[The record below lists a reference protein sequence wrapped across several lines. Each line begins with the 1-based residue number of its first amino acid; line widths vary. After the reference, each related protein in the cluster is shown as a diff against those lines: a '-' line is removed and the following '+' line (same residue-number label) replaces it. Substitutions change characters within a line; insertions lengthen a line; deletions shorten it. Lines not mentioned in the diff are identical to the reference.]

1 MVVVSRP
8 FSFDEEDP
16 RPMLQHLDSWARQS
30 LRSPEAWA
38 STLERCGQWVDYSAR
53 NQVLLASYGVAG
65 PVAGAS
71 TWERVASIEPGR
83 NCAVRAGEH
92 GLPVRV
98 PVVSEGPTASERSRT
113 GASTESM
120 ARSLRWEPV
129 FALEQLARRPHPS
142 TMSPVAAPRLSPADW
157 LEVVR
162 VASGRVL
169 GRTPRKVNDPE
180 VQLASLAARV
190 THGPGRVRLPEDLAA
205 QAGWLVA
212 DRLGLASGAMPAFD
226 PAESSAREKWRT
238 LVDVRRAAGVVLDGV
253 SHGLGVDLAQSPVP
267 RHELVDDREVAPGRR
282 NYLAPADLRALPLGV
297 WIEAG
302 PYSRAE
308 WLSRGVAGAAGIGSF
323 LRVNERSYLAV
334 YETRQGAM
342 WRLETTGRGAHHG
355 LVYEGA
361 SDSLPEGKESA
372 RQALR
377 ERFPDVAHAVEAAGE
392 SRVVGASLAWMPM
405 PGARDERTLQRVID
419 DRVAAVVA
427 PGPGGRWQTWATV
440 DGVLRQGPLSASVDS
455 AKEAA
460 DALVAGALAD
470 LATYAPDRADRFVA
484 ELAASDCWD
493 RSKVVGVVGHRL
505 SDIDRQS
512 LATTADPVELV
523 DALVATG
530 VLAPRTMLEVLRAEN
545 VPVDE
550 AVRLVPAI
558 GLGVPEAIARIHDG
572 WGADRLDVAASLGA
586 TVEELRSAGCTP
598 TELLAAAP
606 RETLRSLD
614 SRESTWERVGPSL
627 VEAGYT
633 VGEAVA
639 HIAAHAPTPQA
650 FVAGV
655 VTLVDDAPSA
665 FALSARRAGP
675 EDLAALSERYGL
687 DPIETARTLASA
699 SVPLDR
705 AIETIHLRCDHD
717 VDATYEL
724 ASGVLR
730 ADGTVINQ
738 VLVGEQCAVV
748 EIATVNV
755 SRDLV
760 DAGSITDSGVDL

>member
-1 MVVVSRP
+1 
-8 FSFDEEDP
+8 
-16 RPMLQHLDSWARQS
+16 MLHHLDSWARHS

-38 STLERCGQWVDYSAR
+38 SALERCDQWLDYSAR
-53 NQVLLASYGVAG
+53 NQVLLASYGVVG

-71 TWERVASIEPGR
+71 TWERVASTESGR
-83 NCAVRAGEH
+83 NCAIRAGEH

-98 PVVSEGPTASERSRT
+98 PVVSEGPASSERARGGAASESVART
-113 GASTESM
+113 
-120 ARSLRWEPV
+120 LRWEPV
-129 FALEQLARRPHPS
+129 FALEQLARRPQPS
-142 TMSPVAAPRLSPADW
+142 ALSRVTPPKLSAADW
-157 LEVVR
+157 IEVVR

-169 GRTPRKVNDPE
+169 GRTPRKVGDPE

-190 THGPGRVRLPEDLAA
+190 NHGAGRVRLPDELAA

-226 PAESSAREKWRT
+226 PTDSSAREQWRT
-238 LVDVRRAAGVVLDGV
+238 LADVRHAAKVVMDGV
-253 SHGLGVDLAQSPVP
+253 SHGLGVDLAQSPLP

-282 NYLAPADLRALPLGV
+282 NYLAPADLRALPIGV

-308 WLSRGVAGAAGIGSF
+308 WLSRGVAGAAGTASF
-323 LRVNERSYLAV
+323 CRVNERSYLGV
-334 YETRQGAM
+334 YQTRQGAM

-355 LVYEGA
+355 LVHEGTA
-361 SDSLPEGKESA
+361 DSLADGKEAA
-372 RQALR
+372 RHALL
-377 ERFPDVAHAVEAAGE
+377 ERFPEVARSIEVGGE

-405 PGARDERTLQRVID
+405 RGARDQRTLQRVID
-419 DRVAAVVA
+419 DRVTAVIA

-440 DGVLRQGPLSASVDS
+440 DGVLRQGPLTANADA
-455 AKEAA
+455 AKNAA
-460 DALVAGALAD
+460 DAIVAGALSD

-484 ELAASDCWD
+484 DLASDGRWD
-493 RSKVVGVVGHRL
+493 RSLAAGVVGHRL
-505 SDIDRQS
+505 ADHDRQM
-512 LATTADPVELV
+512 LVATQDPTELV
-523 DALVATG
+523 DALIATG
-530 VLAPRTMLEVLRAEN
+530 VLAPRTILAVLRAED
-545 VPVDE
+545 VPLEEV
-550 AVRLVPAI
+550 VGLVPAI
-558 GLGVPEAIARIHDG
+558 GMAVPEAIKRIHED
-572 WGADRLDVAASLGA
+572 WGADRLEVAASLGA

-614 SRESTWERVGPSL
+614 SREGTWERVGPSL
-627 VEAGYT
+627 LESGYT

-639 HIAAHAPTPQA
+639 HIAAHAPTPQT

-655 VTLVDDAPSA
+655 VTIVDTSPTA

-687 DPIETARTLASA
+687 DPYQTACALVAA

-717 VDATYEL
+717 VDTTYEL
-724 ASGVLR
+724 ASAVLG
-730 ADGTVINQ
+730 ADERLVTQ
-738 VLVGEQCAVV
+738 VLVGEQSPVV
-748 EIATVNV
+748 ELAALDPE
-755 SRDLV
+755 RELV
-760 DAGSITDSGVDL
+760 DAVSGPESGVEL